1 MAGEDIRGAA
11 GDSRNRLNPN
21 APKRAIPSLKATFIK
36 SSSRT
41 EECPPPKRPEFAFIG
56 RSNVGKSSLINKL
69 VGHRDLA
76 KVSQRPG
83 KTQLINHFS
92 IQDGHWYLVDL
103 PGYGYAKVS
112 KLLREVFSRM
122 ISHYLRN
129 RENLVCTFILVDVR
143 HDPQALDLAFMTQ
156 LAEWQLPFAIVF
168 TKADK
173 LTKAA
178 QVRAVENY
186 QRRLLETWE
195 ECPPNFLTSAT
206 TGKGKEALLDYL
218 EGLIPIFVAPQ
229 STEQNP

>member
-1 MAGEDIRGAA
+1 MAGENIRGAA
-11 GDSRNRLNPN
+11 GDSRGRLNTDT
-21 APKRAIPSLKATFIK
+21 PKRVLPSLKATFLK

-41 EECPPPKRPEFAFIG
+41 EECPPPQRPEFAFIG

-69 VGHRDLA
+69 VGQRDLA

-92 IQDGHWYLVDL
+92 MQDGQWYLVDL

-112 KLLREVFSRM
+112 KVQREVFSRM

-129 RENLVCTFILVDVR
+129 RENLVCIFVLVDVR
-143 HDPQALDLAFMTQ
+143 HDPQALDLAFMAQ

-186 QRRLLETWE
+186 QRKLLETWE
-195 ECPPNFLTSAT
+195 ECPPHFLTSAE
-206 TGKGKEALLDYL
+206 TGKGREALLEYL
-218 EGLIPIFVAPQ
+218 EALIPVFDAPQ
-229 STEQNP
+229 NSGQNL

>member
-1 MAGEDIRGAA
+1 MAGENIRGAA
-11 GDSRNRLNPN
+11 GDSRGRLNPDT
-21 APKRAIPSLKATFIK
+21 PKRVLPSLKATFLK

-41 EECPPPKRPEFAFIG
+41 EECPPPQRPEFAFIG

-69 VGHRDLA
+69 VGQRDLA

-92 IQDGHWYLVDL
+92 MQDGQWYLVDL

-112 KLLREVFSRM
+112 KVQREVFSRM

-129 RENLVCTFILVDVR
+129 RENLVCIFVLVDVR
-143 HDPQALDLAFMTQ
+143 HDPQALDLAFMAQ

-186 QRRLLETWE
+186 QRKLLETWE
-195 ECPPNFLTSAT
+195 ECPPHFLTSAE
-206 TGKGKEALLDYL
+206 TGKGREALLEYL
-218 EGLIPIFVAPQ
+218 EALIPVFDAPQ
-229 STEQNP
+229 NSGQNL